1 MSETLIKFTNAAVE
15 ALACPAAGR
24 IEYRDST
31 QPGFRLRVSASGVK
45 TYCVFC
51 RVKGGDMERV
61 SIGTADKIAAEAAR
75 TQAKTIIAGMASGRS
90 YKSEARAKRGEIT
103 LDELIADYISL
114 TPMKPR
120 SKSAYED
127 LNRRFVKPQL
137 GSCKLSEVS
146 AKKLATMHRDVSLTS
161 KVSANRALSMV
172 KAAFNWAKAAE
183 LWEGNN
189 PATSVKKNK
198 ETSRERYLQPAELAR
213 FFQALEEA
221 VQPGRDFFL
230 MALLTGARRAN
241 VLAMRWRDL
250 DLDEGLWRISAED
263 IKTDAMTVPLTDE
276 AVALLK
282 GRKLLDAESEW
293 VFPADSKTGHYQ
305 EPKRAWATLRKRA
318 GVEDLRIHD
327 LRRTM
332 GSWLVRTGASTALNA
347 KALGHRSLQAAAVY
361 QRIADTDPVRDAMQ
375 RATAGFMAGAK

>member
-1 MSETLIKFTNAAVE
+1 MSEALFKFTNASVQ
-15 ALACPAAGR
+15 ALPCPAAGR

-31 QPGFRLRVSASGVK
+31 LSGFRLRVSSSGVK
-45 TYCVFC
+45 AYNVFC
-51 RVKGGDMERV
+51 RVKNGDMERV
-61 SIGTADKIAAEAAR
+61 TIGTADKIAAEAAR
-75 TQAKTIIAGMASGRS
+75 TRAKAIIAGMAAGRS

-103 LDELIADYISL
+103 LAELVADYIEL

-120 SKSAYED
+120 SKQAYED
-127 LNRRFVKPQL
+127 LHRRFVKPQL
-137 GSCKLSEVS
+137 GSYKLTEVTG
-146 AKKLATMHRDVSLTS
+146 KKLAVMHRDISVKSAVT
-161 KVSANRALSMV
+161 ANRAVSMV
-172 KAAFNWAKAAE
+172 KAAFNWAKKAE
-183 LWEGNN
+183 LWEGSN
-189 PATSVKKNK
+189 PASSVKKNQ

-221 VQPGRDFFL
+221 EQPSRDFFL

-250 DLDEGLWRISAED
+250 DLDEGLWRISAAEG
-263 IKTDAMTVPLTDE
+263 KTGAMVVPLTDE
-276 AVALLK
+276 AV
-282 GRKLLDAESEW
+282 KLLEARRTLDAGSEW

-318 GVEDLRIHD
+318 GVEDLWIHD

-332 GSWLVRTGASTALNA
+332 GSWLVRTGASTAINA

-361 QRIADTDPVRDAMQ
+361 QRIADTDPVREAMQ
-375 RATAGFMAGAK
+375 RATAGIMAGAK